1 MVKASVC
8 GERTNLSAATVG
20 YGSWLFCLFGLSS
33 VFSASAAQEGIS
45 RDHSR
50 SRIVGDAE
58 ACCKASSLFMCWDV
72 GHSSDGGKEASQT
85 ICM

>member
-20 YGSWLFCLFGLSS
+20 YVSWLFGLSS

-50 SRIVGDAE
+50 SRIVEDAE
-58 ACCKASSLFMCWDV
+58 ARCKASSLFMCWDV
-72 GHSSDGGKEASQT
+72 RHSSDGGKEASQT